1 MFCIIVLDCL
11 PVERTAIMAKHLSLS
26 ERAFIERALV
36 HEKSFAEIA
45 KQLNRSATTISREV
59 KSHRVFVQRFRDDKN
74 DCILYHS
81 CLRRNLC
88 PTESIY
94 SCIDRCKFCQ
104 EYDCRELCSG
114 YQSPH
119 CPKLEKPPY
128 VCTGCEQQKT
138 CKRNHAYY
146 TAHRANAAYKKELRD
161 ARIGIRT
168 TPERLVEIGEL
179 LTPLVAKGQSINH
192 ILATHKEEI
201 GLSEKTIY
209 NYIDANAF
217 SVKNIDLPKKVAYR
231 QRKTKPILTK
241 MEYKFR
247 RGRTYEAFN
256 EFLEMNPGISVVEMD
271 TVKSA
276 RGCKKMLLT
285 MIFRNS
291 NFMLVFLMKDGT
303 QESVL
308 AVFDYLTEKLGLEAF
323 RALFPV
329 ILTDNGVEFKDP
341 DQLEHAPNNCPRTKI
356 FYCDPQASWQK
367 PHVEKNHVLLRR
379 ILPKGT
385 SFKDLTKAQVALVTS
400 HINSVARELFDNQT
414 PFDLF
419 VGENE
424 KKLLELLDLSP
435 IAPDEV
441 YLKPALLKTKPN

>member
-1 MFCIIVLDCL
+1 
-11 PVERTAIMAKHLSLS
+11 MAKHLSLS

-36 HEKSFAEIA
+36 NERSFASIA
-45 KQLNRSATTISREV
+45 KSLDRSASTIAREV
-59 KSHRVFVQRFRDDKN
+59 KNHRVFVDRWRDDRN
-74 DCILYHS
+74 DCTSYQS

-88 PTESIY
+88 PTETHY
-94 SCIDRCKFCQ
+94 SCWNRCKFCK
-104 EYDCRELCSG
+104 EYDCRELCPS
-114 YQSPH
+114 YESPH

-128 VCTGCEQQKT
+128 VCTGCAKQKT
-138 CKRNHAYY
+138 CKKNHAYY

-168 TPERLVEIGEL
+168 DPERLIELGEL
-179 LTPLVAKGQSINH
+179 LSPLIAKGQSINH
-192 ILATHKEEI
+192 IMATHKEEI
-201 GLSEKTIY
+201 GLSEKTLY

-217 SVKNIDLPKKVAYR
+217 SIKNIDLPKKVAYR
-231 QRKTKPILTK
+231 QRRKKPVLTK
-241 MEYKFR
+241 LEYRCR
-247 RGRTYEAFN
+247 RGRTIEDFN
-256 EFLEMNPGISVVEMD
+256 DYLETHPGVSVVEMD

-276 RGCKKMLLT
+276 RGTKKMLLT

-303 QESVL
+303 QASVL
-308 AVFDYLTEKLGLEAF
+308 AVFDYLSEKLGLETF

-341 DQLEHAPNNCPRTKI
+341 DQLEHTPSNCQRTRI

-385 SFKDLTKAQVALVTS
+385 SFKDLTKADVLLVVN
-400 HINSVARELFDNQT
+400 HVNSVAREIFDNKS

-419 VGENE
+419 TGENE
-424 KKLLELLDLSP
+424 KKLLELLNLSP
-435 IAPDEV
+435 VPPDEV
-441 YLKPALLKTKPN
+441 YLKPALLKHKPK